1 MQVKPK
7 SDEKK
12 ERYKPKFILRT
23 ITKKMMIAAT
33 PENVINKFY
42 ELCYL

>member
-23 ITKKMMIAAT
+23 ITKKMMIAAI
-33 PENVINKFY
+33 PENVINKLYDPFY
-42 ELCYL
+42 L